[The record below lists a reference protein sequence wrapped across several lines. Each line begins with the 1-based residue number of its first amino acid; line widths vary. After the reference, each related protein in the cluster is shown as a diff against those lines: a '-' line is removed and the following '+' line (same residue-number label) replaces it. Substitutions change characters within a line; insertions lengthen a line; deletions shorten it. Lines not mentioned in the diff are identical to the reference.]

1 MESLIARANLIVKCK
16 KRGDGVGREAIAEG
30 PFESVLYGSSQIGQ
44 CGNLP
49 AWIVSASCKKF
60 ALRVYGR
67 LFTLAV
73 LFPECL

>member
-1 MESLIARANLIVKCK
+1 LIARANLIVKCK
-16 KRGDGVGREAIAEG
+16 NLGDGVGCEAFAEA
-30 PFESVLYGSSQIGQ
+30 PFESVLYGSSRIGQ

-49 AWIVSASCKKF
+49 AWIIRASCKKF

-67 LFTLAV
+67 VFTLAV